1 MSTGEYFTCLL
12 DNSYRQLWINMA
24 VHSSR
29 MRQILSLTL
38 LIKVNQKTLGRYVSD
53 LSTYLGIYFIKFS
66 TQADHLRYTFIHRE
80 MIINAMCSVTGAPRV
95 HEGARNIRLMLGI
108 MGESMTSNDMSW
120 HCLSHHLKT
129 SLRNVR
135 QEQATFSA
143 FWTYVVSQVCKI
155 IIF

>member
-12 DNSYRQLWINMA
+12 DNSYRQLWINTA

-29 MRQILSLTL
+29 MCQNLSLTL
-38 LIKVNQKTLGRYVSD
+38 LIKVNQKTLGRYVSN
-53 LSTYLGIYFIKFS
+53 LSTYLRIYFIKLS
-66 TQADHLRYTFIHRE
+66 TQAEHMRHTFIYRE
-80 MIINAMCSVTGAPRV
+80 MFINVMCSITSAPRV
-95 HEGARNIRLMLGI
+95 YGAHRNIMLGI
-108 MGESMTSNDMSW
+108 MGVSMTSNHMSW

-135 QEQATFSA
+135 QEQTTFSA